1 MMYAM
6 RETTL
11 YAYVCG
17 FIERLQSDAF
27 GRTHETN
34 GDWNDAYDRGRALA
48 AKLAGGDE

>member
-1 MMYAM
+1 MYAI
-6 RETTL
+6 RETAL
-11 YAYVCG
+11 YAYVVG

-48 AKLAGGDE
+48 TRLVGGQE